1 VPCAEPQ
8 RGAKVPRA
16 GLYTFA
22 DADSFC
28 RREFMRLLPSFR
40 IPCGMVNEV
49 LVHSTL
55 TWRGEDAHSSSGE
68 ELGFRVAIHSISPCQ
83 GVGGRAS
90 PLAESP

>member
-1 VPCAEPQ
+1 VRCAEPQ

-16 GLYTFA
+16 GLYTLA

-49 LVHSTL
+49 LVQTATEFPDPL
-55 TWRGEDAHSSSGE
+55 WDGQRGAGSLDSHLE
-68 ELGFRVAIHSISPCQ
+68 R
-83 GVGGRAS
+83 
-90 PLAESP
+90 